1 MLRFSMVFM
10 LLFASAQILAQANG
24 EILKRTKLTSFD
36 DLVDYIN
43 TNEVRDSIKL
53 DANRFE
59 YFDKVQVHGIT
70 YWSDSLKVN
79 GFLLQPKARGKY
91 PAIIYNRGGSLDFG
105 SLTHGVASI
114 GLGELAR
121 IAHEGYVIAASQ
133 YRGNGGSE
141 GAEEYGGSDIK
152 DVLNLIPV
160 LESIPNA
167 DTTKMGMFGWSRGA
181 MTSFLTITQTDR
193 IKAVVV
199 GGPSTNLIRSIVD
212 RPGLDLWWSEFI
224 PNYSVSK
231 KAILEKRSAVYWA
244 HELPKNIPILMFQ
257 GGNDEAVLTDYVLDF
272 AKELTKHK
280 VPYRLVKFEDGSH
293 SLKEHREEV
302 YEALFAWFEKY
313 LN

>member
-1 MLRFSMVFM
+1 MLRYSMAFM
-10 LLFASAQILAQANG
+10 LLWISFTVLAQTDGQIL
-24 EILKRTKLTSFD
+24 KKTKLNSFD
-36 DLVDYIN
+36 DLVNYIN
-43 TNEVRDSIKL
+43 TTEVRDSITL
-53 DANRFE
+53 DPDRFE

-91 PAIIYNRGGSLDFG
+91 PAIIYNRGGSLEFG

-121 IAHEGYVIAASQ
+121 IANKGYVVVASQ

-141 GAEEYGGSDIK
+141 GTEEYGGSDIH

-167 DTTKMGMFGWSRGA
+167 DTAKLGMFGWSRGA
-181 MTSFLTITQTDR
+181 MTSFLTIRQTDR

-231 KAILEKRSAVYWA
+231 KAILERRSAVYWA
-244 HELPKNIPILMFQ
+244 HELPKNVPILMFQ

-280 VPYRLVKFEDGSH
+280 VPYRLVKFEDGTH
-293 SLKEHREEV
+293 SLMEHREEV
-302 YEALFAWFEKY
+302 YGALFAWFKKH